1 MANEISANNIKQSY
15 DLAENK
21 IFPKTTI
28 NGIVFDSDDSV
39 VGSSAIVKSLV
50 NENLLVKNIEVNT
63 DSSTGGYIHLK
74 TNNGD
79 ASGVSVLELKLGH
92 KGVDDTSTNKIYI
105 NEANDPNTDVS
116 AFFNNVGIVS
126 NSVNATY
133 DKLQVQCNKFAA
145 KYDDGSVVIA
155 KGGVSA
161 NVFSVIKDGIEHGV
175 LSSWNDGICLNGGD
189 NGIMLNGV
197 YGVALGKKSSY
208 GQFVTDGSALILDC
222 RGNSSKP
229 NNIDVSIFT
238 HGKLGATYEN
248 GIGLTTKGEIN
259 LNSNKV
265 IISGDGSVS
274 ELHIVQNLDTEQGGD
289 IVKVYSDSS
298 DSTQFNFGLGVNINS
313 YHFKY
318 DDIVKY
324 RMQESGIANLTLR
337 VYDYDSNS
345 SVSGDGYITI
355 GSDEISLKTKDISLD
370 CQRVYGTVNDVHNVL
385 MGVPI
390 GSVVKWIVDSSIP
403 EGWTKKDSIGTY
415 VGIVLVDKGKEPYTY
430 TLCTASVQ
438 AIEYRTDSGASI
450 VYGTYAYCYYT
461 DSSTVVGLT
470 ESEFNEYIKIPS
482 GYIISSNDH
491 ETIGGVEITE
501 QNRRNYEFYHVFSF
515 NETTKRLSGMFK
527 YYDASNFS
535 PIIYTDASNGF
546 LCKFGR
552 TNVNDESLSLRWYYR
567 LLDKPILTLFMSD
580 YIKDSMGNIKIHYAR
595 DINAIKRANV
605 IFSDYIDI
613 NWDNYEIMKCQ

>member
-50 NENLLVKNIEVNT
+50 NEDLLVKNIEVKT

-79 ASGVSVLELKLGH
+79 ASGVSVLDLKLGH
-92 KGVDDTSTNKIYI
+92 KGKDDTSTNKIYI

-116 AFFNNVGIVS
+116 AYFNNVGIVS

-161 NVFSVIKDGIEHGV
+161 NDFSVIKDGIEHGV
-175 LSSWNDGICLNGGD
+175 LSSWNDGICLDGGD

-197 YGVALGKKSSY
+197 YNVSLGKKSSY

-265 IISGDGSVS
+265 IISGDGLVS

-313 YHFKY
+313 YHFNY

-324 RMQESGIANLTLR
+324 RMLKSGIANLTLR
-337 VYDYDSNS
+337 VYDYGSDS

-355 GSDEISLKTKDISLD
+355 GSDEISLKTNDISLD
-370 CQRVYGTVNDVHNVL
+370 CQRVYGTVNGVHNVL

-390 GSVVKWIVDSSIP
+390 GSVVKWLNSSVPEGWCRKSELDNCAYVGFLVKQEYTDASGIYRSSSTIHKLKGEEYIGRIVDS
-403 EGWTKKDSIGTY
+403 IGE
-415 VGIVLVDKGKEPYTY
+415 IK
-430 TLCTASVQ
+430 
-438 AIEYRTDSGASI
+438 
-450 VYGTYAYCYYT
+450 YCLFYNYDGEAFDDT
-461 DSSTVVGLT
+461 SH
-470 ESEFNEYIKIPS
+470 YIMLKS
-482 GYIISSNDH
+482 GYVLGLNGCDASNV
-491 ETIGGVEITE
+491 G
-501 QNRRNYEFYHVFSF
+501 NYTFYHVFNGKYEDDGLLYEHSSGKTEF
-515 NETTKRLSGMFK
+515 SVSGIYDSDSRLYFEQHDIQQESLSVVMEDK
-527 YYDASNFS
+527 LPLLVCRDASNK
-535 PIIYTDASNGF
+535 IVKGKATEMGKALLNG
-546 LCKFGR
+546 K
-552 TNVNDESLSLRWYYR
+552 V
-567 LLDKPILTLFMSD
+567 TLFSGISD
-580 YIKDSMGNIKIHYAR
+580 MTIFDNVSEDEIIKYR
-595 DINAIKRANV
+595 
-605 IFSDYIDI
+605 
-613 NWDNYEIMKCQ
+613 